1 MLVGGK
7 GRPKKEE
14 SEDSR
19 RKIVD
24 AAVKII
30 SQEGAGAL
38 TVRRIISESGLSAG
52 TFYYF
57 FRDRND
63 LMMSFI
69 RDLGF
74 DTVELLTPETDIIGR
89 VCEMYRILVERYA
102 ALGTD
107 FMRRFYTTDNIS
119 LASYMGDGSDY
130 GNDTVMHRCLTELSM
145 AKDGGLINGDV
156 REMTADI
163 CTIVKGCVF
172 DQCLTGRR
180 DVFSV
185 MERIISSYLGPHLT
199 RGAER

>member
-1 MLVGGK
+1 MTGK
-7 GRPKKEE
+7 GRPKKDG

-19 RKIVD
+19 RKIID
-24 AAVKII
+24 AAIKII
-30 SQEGAGAL
+30 KKDGAGGL
-38 TVRRIISESGLSAG
+38 TVRRIIAESGLSSG

-57 FRDRND
+57 FRDKND

-69 RDLGF
+69 KDPGF
-74 DTVELLTPETDIIGR
+74 DTLELRTPETDIIGR
-89 VCEMYRILVERYA
+89 VCEMYRILVERYV
-102 ALGTD
+102 ALGMD

-130 GNDTVMHRCLTELSM
+130 GRDTVMHRCLTELSG
-145 AKDGGLINGDV
+145 AKDRGLIDGDV

-185 MERIISSYLGPHLT
+185 MGRIIASYLSPHLV
-199 RGAER
+199 RSADR